1 MKKGQIF
8 SKSYAGQL
16 LRMRK
21 IEEVGTLVD
30 HIANEGFTSAKRV
43 YEEFG
48 IDFKTIKALRCCQ
61 PSVSGDTLGKF
72 AYVIAFYLD
81 LARKEA
87 EGIKYII
94 DKEERLAEVHR
105 LTEDFKAIYGI
116 VATCVLEQIKQHKDL
131 RQVVRQ
137 EQNS

>member
-30 HIANEGFTSAKRV
+30 HIANEGFTSAKRI

-94 DKEERLAEVHR
+94 DKEERL
-105 LTEDFKAIYGI
+105 TEAFKAIYGI
-116 VATCVLEQIKQHKDL
+116 EATCVLEQIKQHKDL